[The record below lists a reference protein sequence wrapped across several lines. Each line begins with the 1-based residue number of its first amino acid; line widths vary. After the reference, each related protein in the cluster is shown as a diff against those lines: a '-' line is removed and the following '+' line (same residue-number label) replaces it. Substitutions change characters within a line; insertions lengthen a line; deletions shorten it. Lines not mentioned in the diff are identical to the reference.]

1 MTLVRPDGPVPI
13 SGSGTS
19 NTVAM
24 FTGSLTLGDSVITQN
39 SSQIGISTGAISARL
54 HITGSGTTNATF
66 TIKANNA
73 SVNTFYIRDDAEA
86 GFSDDGIN
94 YFTIRQLASATY
106 FKTSGASGYV
116 FNNAS
121 DATNIGKI
129 SNTGQIL
136 FGDITDTN
144 YAGAGIAIKATGLT
158 SNVAKEIFAVFYKNN
173 TDNDGIFL
181 ASKQNNCYVQP
192 YSPSN
197 VNQTLILGG
206 RNSASGPFET
216 LTLNSSGR
224 ATITNTSE
232 QLRIA
237 YDSSNYATWTTS
249 STGSVTI
256 SAAGGSGV
264 GVFDFNT
271 IINGGGTTVRSINT
285 STGTAAYSAFGLENS
300 ANSAVLFKLS
310 TLYTTNGLFT
320 ANSLVIQNAGNIAF
334 NASTGNSVLLGVNN
348 TEIARVN
355 ATGLGVGV
363 TPTSTLHIV
372 GSTPTSGLGTNFQ
385 VTGNNNNPSLAEAM
399 RIQLIAGYTGSAFS
413 AGAEIYNASAG
424 TGADLNLITSFS
436 NPGGNVGL
444 NAFAHATTTG
454 YNIGGYY
461 EALGGNI
468 NVGLIGKSVTTKN
481 SATNI
486 GVIGNAQNGGT
497 TPIIIGGYFALNG
510 ADNPTFNSGALICDN
525 GSTTS
530 NIFAAYDNAVLKWSI
545 ADGGALTAAARLLGA
560 QGADVASA
568 TNLTLGSDGNAFEI
582 TGITTIDLI
591 SITGWQNGS
600 VVRLVFNESLTV
612 RHGIAT
618 SGSNV
623 TILLAGAANF
633 SATAN
638 DTLTLMLCETTAGGQ
653 AWREVARSVN

>member
-106 FKTSGASGYV
+106 FKTSGTSGYV

-320 ANSLVIQNAGNIAF
+320 ANALVIQNAGNIAF
-334 NASTGNSVLLGVNN
+334 NASTGNSILLGVNN
-348 TEIARVN
+348 TEYARVN
-355 ATGLGVGV
+355 
-363 TPTSTLHIV
+363 ST
-372 GSTPTSGLGTNFQ
+372 
-385 VTGNNNNPSLAEAM
+385 
-399 RIQLIAGYTGSAFS
+399 
-413 AGAEIYNASAG
+413 
-424 TGADLNLITSFS
+424 
-436 NPGGNVGL
+436 
-444 NAFAHATTTG
+444 
-454 YNIGGYY
+454 
-461 EALGGNI
+461 
-468 NVGLIGKSVTTKN
+468 
-481 SATNI
+481 
-486 GVIGNAQNGGT
+486 
-497 TPIIIGGYFALNG
+497 
-510 ADNPTFNSGALICDN
+510 
-525 GSTTS
+525 
-530 NIFAAYDNAVLKWSI
+530 
-545 ADGGALTAAARLLGA
+545 ALTLGIRMLQK

-582 TGITTIDLI
+582 TGTTTIDLI
-591 SITGWQNGS
+591 LITGWQNGS